1 MSQKQI
7 IEKWKTGE
15 ISFEPDIKEDQIQ
28 ICSVNLRVGDKFTKM
43 KYKKGTMINPSHASS
58 EGLFEPVAATQ
69 GKVYLKKQDFL
80 LGTTHEYI
88 TLPNDLAAMVEG
100 RSTFARY
107 GLSAHI
113 TAPLINPGF
122 QGNITLEIYN
132 HGENEIFLECANTQ
146 ICQLI
151 LMEVTDK
158 MDDKIIESLSKY
170 RGQKSTEPIP
180 DQSK

>member
-1 MSQKQI
+1 M
-7 IEKWKTGE
+7 
-15 ISFEPDIKEDQIQ
+15 
-28 ICSVNLRVGDKFTKM
+28 
-43 KYKKGTMINPSHASS
+43 MINPSSVRS
-58 EGLFEPVAATQ
+58 EGLFEKVDASQ
-69 GKVYLKKQDFL
+69 GKVYLKKHDFL

-122 QGNITLEIYN
+122 QGNITLEIYH
-132 HGENEIFLECANTQ
+132 HGENEVYLECSNTQ

-158 MDDKIIESLSKY
+158 MDDKIIASLSKY
-170 RGQKSTEPIP
+170 RGQRSTEPKP
-180 DQSK
+180 DVK